1 MSAEA
6 VSLAMI
12 YQINTG
18 NNILHRTHLHY
29 GIHTLYYILC
39 ICFFPYYIVNEPYEN
54 TGLYTYTRKG
64 VMRAKGAVNCHLFGA
79 SAWLRMF
86 KFAFVGAYRGKA
98 NFFTLL
104 IQSWRGIIYYLIHC
118 RRT

>member
-1 MSAEA
+1 
-6 VSLAMI
+6 MI
-12 YQINTG
+12 
-18 NNILHRTHLHY
+18 
-29 GIHTLYYILC
+29 
-39 ICFFPYYIVNEPYEN
+39 
-54 TGLYTYTRKG
+54 YTYTRKG
-64 VMRAKGAVNCHLFGA
+64 VMRAKGAVNYHLFGA

-104 IQSWRGIIYYLIHC
+104 IQSWRGIFYYLIHC